1 MFSMKN
7 HTQNVVDK
15 LVPDPFVK
23 KLELSRSLDQYV

>member
-7 HTQNVVDK
+7 HTQNVVGK